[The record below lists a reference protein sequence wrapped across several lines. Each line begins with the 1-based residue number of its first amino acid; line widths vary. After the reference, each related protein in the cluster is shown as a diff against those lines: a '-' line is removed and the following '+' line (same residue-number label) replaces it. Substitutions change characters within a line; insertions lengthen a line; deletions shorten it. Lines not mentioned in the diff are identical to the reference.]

1 LAAFTAK
8 LPPLRNFRLTAWGRY
23 GAAALAGVC
32 LALAFPKTSIAGL
45 AWIAPALFV
54 AVALGTRGWQTF
66 RIGYIA
72 GLAHYLVSLSW
83 LLHIPVRGYPILG
96 WIALSA
102 FLALFQATWVWL
114 MLEVQGSRFRVQSP
128 DASDASDNSTWAQR
142 SLWALAGAASW
153 VALEMLL
160 ARVFGGFPWNL
171 LGASQYQLLP
181 LIQIA
186 SITGVYGVSFLVVWV
201 SLALFNA
208 VGAIFR
214 QPANRHAWLGEVI
227 LPATALAIVFA
238 LGMRTLREPAETSS
252 ELRVTMIQPSIP
264 QTMIWDAQENSN
276 RFRQL
281 IEQTQSAFA
290 STRRG
295 VARTNGPLT
304 RPSDTL
310 SPSDWERDG
319 VRGSGT
325 DLVLWPEAAVPE
337 KLRFDEATQIA
348 VTNLARSND
357 VWLILGS
364 DDGALRPG
372 GTTEA
377 DVDYFNASFLV
388 SPRGEVVAGYRKRH
402 LVMFG
407 EFIPF
412 ARWLPFVKW
421 FTPITGGF
429 EPGTRVVPFR
439 LERRAPPRHEVD
451 AAAARAEAV
460 LGAPIHT
467 ATLICFEDVFP
478 HLVREYVEDD
488 TDFLVNLTN
497 DGWFGES
504 AAQWQHAATA
514 VFRAVE
520 NGVPL
525 LRCCNN
531 GLSCVVDKRGR
542 IREVLR
548 DANGG
553 VYGPGV
559 LSVALPLRSAETRPL
574 PTFYNRHGDWF
585 GWGCVGLAV
594 LMVLARFRRSHEKQ
608 GA

>member
-1 LAAFTAK
+1 MRFDELTAK
-8 LPPLRNFRLTAWGRY
+8 LPTLRNFRITAWGRY
-23 GAAALAGVC
+23 GAAAIAGVC
-32 LALAFPKTSIAGL
+32 LALAFPNTSIAGL

-54 AVALGTRGWQTF
+54 AVALGTRGWRTF
-66 RIGYIA
+66 RVGYVA

-96 WIALSA
+96 WIVVSA
-102 FLALFQATWVWL
+102 FLALFPALWVWL
-114 MLEVQGSRFRVQSP
+114 TLEVRSAKCEVQSP
-128 DASDASDNSTWAQR
+128 DGPSVARTDNWPRR

-153 VALEMLL
+153 VALEMII
-160 ARVFGGFPWNL
+160 ARVFGGFSWNL

-186 SITGVYGVSFLVVWV
+186 SVTGVYGVSFLVVWV

-214 QPANRHAWLGEVI
+214 QPGNRHAWLGEII

-238 LGMRTLREPAETSS
+238 LGMRTLRAPAETSG
-252 ELRVTMIQPSIP
+252 ELRVTFVQPDIP
-264 QTMIWDAQENSN
+264 QTMIWDARENDN

-281 IEQTQSAFA
+281 LALTTQAL
-290 STRRG
+290 
-295 VARTNGPLT
+295 TN
-304 RPSDTL
+304 R
-310 SPSDWERDG
+310 
-319 VRGSGT
+319 T
-325 DLVLWPEAAVPE
+325 DLLLWPEAAVP
-337 KLRFDEATQIA
+337 KMLRFDEETQIA
-348 VTNLARSND
+348 VTNLARSNG

-372 GTTEA
+372 GTSEA

-412 ARWLPFVKW
+412 TRWLPFVKW
-421 FTPITGGF
+421 FTPITAGF
-429 EPGTRVVPFR
+429 TPGTRPVPFKIP
-439 LERRAPPRHEVD
+439 ERGVK
-451 AAAARAEAV
+451 
-460 LGAPIHT
+460 T

-478 HLVREYVEDD
+478 HLVREYVEAD

-531 GLSCVVDKRGR
+531 GLSCVVDEHGR
-542 IREVLR
+542 IRDVLR
-548 DANGG
+548 DAEGR
-553 VYGPGV
+553 VYGPGL
-559 LSVALPLRSAETRPL
+559 LSVALPLRSVESRPP

-585 GWGCVGLAV
+585 GWTCVGLAA
-594 LMVLARFRRSHEKQ
+594 LILAVRFRRGGGKHD
-608 GA
+608 A